1 MKKISLKRIAFIIY
15 AVVIIAMAFLFFT
28 NDFGLVDIR
37 KTAVIIGAGIDLTDD
52 GVSVT
57 AQVAIPQPSENGEST
72 QYIEVEGEGV
82 TVADAL
88 NEINKKTGFYP
99 KLVFCKLLILGESC
113 SDGNIFEI
121 LDYFYRD
128 DYTQLTPVIAMCKG
142 SAGQLLA
149 SKMRFGNTA
158 TVSIERLLSDEAKKS
173 GNVSTVNLKVIG
185 IHDHSP
191 SNACYMPYIRSQ
203 SQSAEDG
210 TSSGGQSGGSSS
222 GSGSS
227 EDSGGSS
234 GGQSSGG
241 SSSGQGSGGSQSGSD
256 SRGGGDSPQE
266 FLCDRTAIFRDGMFA
281 GVLTEEQTFALNLI
295 KNNVRHIFVPCQADG
310 NTYTLGMRNCRGSV
324 SVRVENGVPK
334 VRISFDAVVQISDV
348 DRAEDA
354 ESASEGVV
362 PDAVLAGGVEA
373 IKNDFSDLISA
384 LRAADCDVLE
394 LKTLLYRFNYSS
406 YEQFADSILSDAEV
420 SFDINLRSAG

>member
-1 MKKISLKRIAFIIY
+1 MKKINFKRIAAVIY

-37 KTAVIIGAGIDLTDD
+37 KTAVIIGAGIDLTQD

-113 SDGNIFEI
+113 REGEIFEI

-142 SAGQLLA
+142 SAGKLLA

-173 GNVSTVNLKVIG
+173 GNVSTVNLKIIG
-185 IHDHSP
+185 IDDNSP
-191 SNACYMPYIRSQ
+191 SQACYMPFIRAQ

-210 TSSGGQSGGSSS
+210 SSGDSS
-222 GSGSS
+222 GSGSQS
-227 EDSGGSS
+227 GSS
-234 GGQSSGG
+234 GGGSGSSG
-241 SSSGQGSGGSQSGSD
+241 SS
-256 SRGGGDSPQE
+256 
-266 FLCDRTAIFRDGMFA
+266 
-281 GVLTEEQTFALNLI
+281 
-295 KNNVRHIFVPCQADG
+295 
-310 NTYTLGMRNCRGSV
+310 
-324 SVRVENGVPK
+324 
-334 VRISFDAVVQISDV
+334 
-348 DRAEDA
+348 
-354 ESASEGVV
+354 
-362 PDAVLAGGVEA
+362 
-373 IKNDFSDLISA
+373 
-384 LRAADCDVLE
+384 
-394 LKTLLYRFNYSS
+394 
-406 YEQFADSILSDAEV
+406 
-420 SFDINLRSAG
+420 

>member
-1 MKKISLKRIAFIIY
+1 MKKLNLKRIASIIY
-15 AVVIIAMAFLFFT
+15 AVVITAMAFLFFT

-37 KTAVIIGAGIDLTDD
+37 KTAVIIGAGIDLNDK

-57 AQVAIPQPSENGEST
+57 AQVAIPQASTGGDNT

-113 SDGNIFEI
+113 TSGNIFEI

-142 SAGQLLA
+142 SAGKLLA

-173 GNVSTVNLKVIG
+173 GNVSTVNLKIIG

-191 SNACYMPYIRSQ
+191 SAACYMPYIRVQ
-203 SQSAEDG
+203 SQTAE
-210 TSSGGQSGGSSS
+210 SSKPSGGSSQGGSSSSEDPSGGSSS
-222 GSGSS
+222 SG
-227 EDSGGSS
+227 DSGGSE
-234 GGQSSGG
+234 
-241 SSSGQGSGGSQSGSD
+241 
-256 SRGGGDSPQE
+256 PQE
-266 FLCDRTAIFRDGMFA
+266 FMCDRTAIFSSGRFS
-281 GVLTEEQTFALNLI
+281 GVLTENQTFALNLI
-295 KNNVRHIFVPCQADG
+295 KNNVRHIFVPCEADG
-310 NTYTLGMRNCRGSV
+310 KQYTLGMRNCRGSV
-324 SVRVENGVPK
+324 NVDVSGGVPA
-334 VRISFDAVVQISDV
+334 VRIGFDAVVQVSDV
-348 DRAEDA
+348 DSAEDPH
-354 ESASEGVV
+354 SVSEGVV
-362 PDAVLAGGVEA
+362 PDEVLAGGAEEIKGMFSELIEA
-373 IKNDFSDLISA
+373 S
-384 LRAADCDVLE
+384 RAADCDILE
-394 LKTLLYRFNYSS
+394 IKTLLYRFHYPLF
-406 YEQFADSILSDAEV
+406 EKFGDTILSDAEI

>member
-1 MKKISLKRIAFIIY
+1 MKKINFKRIAAVIY

-37 KTAVIIGAGIDLTDD
+37 KTAVIIGAGIDLTQD

-113 SDGNIFEI
+113 REGEIFEI

-142 SAGQLLA
+142 SAGKLLA

-173 GNVSTVNLKVIG
+173 GNVSTVNLKIIG
-185 IHDHSP
+185 IDDNSP
-191 SNACYMPYIRSQ
+191 SQACYMPFIRAQ

-210 TSSGGQSGGSSS
+210 SSGDSS
-222 GSGSS
+222 GSGSQS
-227 EDSGGSS
+227 GSS
-234 GGQSSGG
+234 GGGSGSSDSSSG
-241 SSSGQGSGGSQSGSD
+241 SSSGGGQQGGQ
-256 SRGGGDSPQE
+256 DSPQE
-266 FLCDRTAIFRDGMFA
+266 FLCDRTAIFSGGKFA
-281 GVLTEEQTFALNLI
+281 GVLDEEQTFALNLL
-295 KNNVRHIFVPCQADG
+295 KNQVRHIFVPCEADG
-310 NTYTLGMRNCRGSV
+310 ALYTLGMRNCNGGV
-324 SVRVENGVPK
+324 SVRVENGAPK
-334 VRISFDAVVQISDV
+334 VSVSFSAVVQISDV
-348 DRAEDA
+348 DRAEDPQ
-354 ESASEGVV
+354 SISEGVV
-362 PDAVLAGGVEA
+362 PDVVLAGGEEA
-373 IKNDFSDLISA
+373 LRKAFASLISA
-384 LRAADCDVLE
+384 LQSSECDALG
-394 LKTLLYRFNYSS
+394 LRTLLYRYHYPY
-406 YEQFADSILSDAEV
+406 YEQFKNSLLTDAVTE
-420 SFDINLRSAG
+420 FDISLRSAG

>member
-1 MKKISLKRIAFIIY
+1 MKKINLKRVASIIY
-15 AVVIIAMAFLFFT
+15 AVVIIAMSFLFFT

-37 KTAVIIGAGIDLTDD
+37 KTAVIIGAGIDLKDG

-57 AQVAIPQPSENGEST
+57 AQVAIPQPSENGENT

-113 SDGNIFEI
+113 GGGDIFEI

-173 GNVSTVNLKVIG
+173 GNVSTVNLKIIG
-185 IHDHSP
+185 IQDYSP
-191 SNACYMPYIRSQ
+191 SKSCYMPYIRAQ
-203 SQSAEDG
+203 SQSAEGGSSGDSQG
-210 TSSGGQSGGSSS
+210 STGGENSSGGQSGSSS
-222 GSGSS
+222 G
-227 EDSGGSS
+227 
-234 GGQSSGG
+234 GGQNGG
-241 SSSGQGSGGSQSGSD
+241 QQGGT
-256 SRGGGDSPQE
+256 QE
-266 FLCDRTAIFRDGMFA
+266 FLCDRTAIFRDGTLA
-281 GVLTEEQTFALNLI
+281 GVLTEEETFALNLI
-295 KNNVRHIFVPCQADG
+295 KNNVRHVFVPCEADG
-310 NTYTLGMRNCRGSV
+310 ATYTLGMRNCNGG
-324 SVRVENGVPK
+324 VRVTVENGAPK
-334 VRISFDAVVQISDV
+334 VRISFSAVVQVSDV
-348 DRAEDA
+348 DRTEDPQ
-354 ESASEGVV
+354 SVSEGVV
-362 PDAVLAGGVEA
+362 PQAVLNGGAAA
-373 IKNDFSDLISA
+373 IEQRFSDLVSA
-384 LRAADCDVLE
+384 LRAAECDALE
-394 LKTLLYRFNYSS
+394 FRTLLHRFNYK
-406 YEQFADSILSDAEV
+406 YFDEFRDTILRDAEV

>member
-1 MKKISLKRIAFIIY
+1 MKKISLKRVASIIY
-15 AVVIIAMAFLFFT
+15 AVVIISMSFLFFT

-37 KTAVIIGAGIDLTDD
+37 KTAVIIGAGIDLTDG

-57 AQVAIPQPSENGEST
+57 AQVAIPQPSENGENT

-203 SQSAEDG
+203 SQSAE
-210 TSSGGQSGGSSS
+210 GGSS

-227 EDSGGSS
+227 GDSGGSS

-241 SSSGQGSGGSQSGSD
+241 SSSGQGSGGSQSGPD
-256 SRGGGDSPQE
+256 SGGGGNSPQE
-266 FLCDRTAIFRDGMFA
+266 FLCDRTAIFRNGMFA

-324 SVRVENGVPK
+324 AVRVDNGVPK
-334 VRISFDAVVQISDV
+334 VQISFDAVVQISDV

-373 IKNDFSDLISA
+373 IMNDFSDLVSA

-394 LKTLLYRFNYSS
+394 LKTLLYRFNY
-406 YEQFADSILSDAEV
+406 YNYAQFADSILSDAEV

>member
-1 MKKISLKRIAFIIY
+1 MKKFNFKRLASLIY
-15 AVVIIAMAFLFFT
+15 AITIIAMAFLFFT

-37 KTAVIIGAGIDLTDD
+37 KTAVIIGAGIDLTPG

-57 AQVAIPQPSENGEST
+57 AQLAIPQPSENGENT

-88 NEINKKTGFYP
+88 NQINKKTGFYP

-113 SDGNIFEI
+113 SQGNIFEI

-142 SAGQLLA
+142 SAGELLA
-149 SKMRFGNTA
+149 AQMRFGNTA

-185 IHDHSP
+185 IDDRSP

-203 SQSAEDG
+203 SQSAEEGSAGGGESPQSQGQGGSSPGGEGGRGSGGDSSG
-210 TSSGGQSGGSSS
+210 GSKQSGGQS
-222 GSGSS
+222 
-227 EDSGGSS
+227 
-234 GGQSSGG
+234 
-241 SSSGQGSGGSQSGSD
+241 
-256 SRGGGDSPQE
+256 PQE
-266 FLCDRTAIFRDGMFA
+266 FMCDRTAIFTDGRLA
-281 GVLTEEQTFALNLI
+281 GVLTERQTLGFNLI
-295 KNNVRHIFVPCQADG
+295 KNGIRHVFIPCEADG
-310 NTYTLGMRNCRGSV
+310 NTYTLGMRNCRGGVDISV
-324 SVRVENGVPK
+324 EGGIPK
-334 VRISFDAVVQISDV
+334 VKISFGAVVQISDV
-348 DRAEDA
+348 DKAEEPGAVAD
-354 ESASEGVV
+354 GVV
-362 PDAVLAGGVEA
+362 PDAVLAGGAEA
-373 IKNDFSDLISA
+373 ISQAFADLVSA

-394 LKTLLYRFNYSS
+394 LKTLLYRFNYPH
-406 YEQFADSILSDAEV
+406 YERLSGTILADAEI